1 MNNAKFKKIS
11 IKRNEG
17 LHFAKIS
24 GDNNLIHS
32 CKNTGYQSQF
42 GENIVHGSLAI
53 IKILIKLKVKNFT
66 SLNIK
71 FLSFIK
77 YNEICEIR
85 LIKKKQKQFYYKI
98 YQEQELKITL
108 EIYNFEKEKIEELT
122 KADVEKKITISNNK
136 IKKFHNKFIDA
147 NLKLILCELSRY
159 VGVIY
164 PGKYSLINSID
175 IIKKKNLIL
184 KNIIHIKSKKLDKRF
199 NLIENNLVSSQF
211 FVNFKTSI
219 RPKLKKNFKRP
230 NKQIINEIKSI
241 KNNILI
247 IGASSG
253 LGLDLLELV
262 SKNHNIKIIS
272 IYKNNKI
279 KLKQKNLISLKIDIT
294 SNIKKIFN
302 IIKKYAP
309 LNIYYFATPVINTK
323 VNNEFIFKKYHKYYV
338 SIPLKLVNFSI
349 KHNSNFFYPSTIF
362 INNKDKSHYSILK
375 NAFEKKIRLLKNVK
389 SKINVARIPKLN
401 TRQNLNLF
409 NEKLPNF
416 RDIIFKNREIRKKI
430 FFFN

>member
-98 YQEQELKITL
+98 YQEQELKIIL

-136 IKKFHNKFIDA
+136 I
-147 NLKLILCELSRY
+147 
-159 VGVIY
+159 
-164 PGKYSLINSID
+164 
-175 IIKKKNLIL
+175 
-184 KNIIHIKSKKLDKRF
+184 
-199 NLIENNLVSSQF
+199 
-211 FVNFKTSI
+211 
-219 RPKLKKNFKRP
+219 
-230 NKQIINEIKSI
+230 
-241 KNNILI
+241 
-247 IGASSG
+247 
-253 LGLDLLELV
+253 
-262 SKNHNIKIIS
+262 
-272 IYKNNKI
+272 
-279 KLKQKNLISLKIDIT
+279 
-294 SNIKKIFN
+294 
-302 IIKKYAP
+302 
-309 LNIYYFATPVINTK
+309 
-323 VNNEFIFKKYHKYYV
+323 
-338 SIPLKLVNFSI
+338 
-349 KHNSNFFYPSTIF
+349 
-362 INNKDKSHYSILK
+362 
-375 NAFEKKIRLLKNVK
+375 
-389 SKINVARIPKLN
+389 
-401 TRQNLNLF
+401 
-409 NEKLPNF
+409 
-416 RDIIFKNREIRKKI
+416 IIFFIIFLSVKI
-430 FFFN
+430 CF